1 MTLTVLCFLTHLP
14 ARLSRWSQWC
24 SFHSNR
30 SGRRLCASSCRIS
43 PAMAKSN
50 SAGHLG
56 TLEKYHDEMGWVVRW
71 LGDIPPG
78 RITPQYVHGAVLMK
92 PSSQGARTGISSTP
106 KKSRHSQPSPKKS
119 RKTGL

>member
-1 MTLTVLCFLTHLP
+1 MFPNTSTSAAVPVEPVVQHPFEPERQETLRELMPYFSAL
-14 ARLSRWSQWC
+14 
-24 SFHSNR
+24 
-30 SGRRLCASSCRIS
+30 
-43 PAMAKSN
+43 AKST

-56 TLEKYHDEMGWVVRW
+56 TLEKYHDEMGRVIRW

-106 KKSRHSQPSPKKS
+106 KKSRLSQPSPKKS